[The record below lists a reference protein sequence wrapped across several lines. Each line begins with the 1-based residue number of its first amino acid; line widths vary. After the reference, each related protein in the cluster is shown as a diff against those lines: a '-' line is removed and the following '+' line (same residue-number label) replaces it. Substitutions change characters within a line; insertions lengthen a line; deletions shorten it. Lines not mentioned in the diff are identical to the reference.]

1 MLIVVALLLWLLFLY
16 TLGSFPI
23 CLSVCLSHTHA
34 HLSIIPHFHYKTTI
48 MCIYMRIYNILYN
61 SVFLFIYLS
70 VSALSS
76 LLSFRNAFP
85 VSSQSPLILHASINQ
100 ISVTTTK
107 LMYLSPKFTSNKM
120 INPVDSVSET
130 FGNFAPLISTLSLL
144 GTHLPVL

>member
-1 MLIVVALLLWLLFLY
+1 M
-16 TLGSFPI
+16 
-23 CLSVCLSHTHA
+23 H
-34 HLSIIPHFHYKTTI
+34 
-48 MCIYMRIYNILYN
+48 IYNILYN

-85 VSSQSPLILHASINQ
+85 VSSQSPLIVHASINQ